1 MSGWVARALMLFVVW
16 IVLSGSHNV
25 VHLLGGALLA
35 FLVSWINRSP
45 QQTGI
50 RVRPW
55 TRVPGYGL
63 WLFGRILRSGVHL
76 SRLILAPSLPIAPKL
91 IRYQTELES
100 KNAVVLLG
108 NSITLTPGT
117 ITVEIQPGELVVHA
131 IDDVSGRD
139 LGQGILEEKVGRVFD
154 DEGVR

>member
-50 RVRPW
+50 RLRPW
-55 TRVPGYGL
+55 T
-63 WLFGRILRSGVHL
+63 
-76 SRLILAPSLPIAPKL
+76 
-91 IRYQTELES
+91 
-100 KNAVVLLG
+100 
-108 NSITLTPGT
+108 
-117 ITVEIQPGELVVHA
+117 
-131 IDDVSGRD
+131 
-139 LGQGILEEKVGRVFD
+139 
-154 DEGVR
+154 